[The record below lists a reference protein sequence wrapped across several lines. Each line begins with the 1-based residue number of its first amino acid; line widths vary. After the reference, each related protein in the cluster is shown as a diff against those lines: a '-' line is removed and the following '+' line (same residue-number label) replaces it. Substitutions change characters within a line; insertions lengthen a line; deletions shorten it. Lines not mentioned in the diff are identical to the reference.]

1 MQVIAGTRK
10 MSKFVNDFLNK
21 ASYKTLKVIFLPLI
35 FNQGT
40 LQYQYK
46 YRIFDVFF
54 MQIMDSLRVA

>member
-10 MSKFVNDFLNK
+10 MSKFVNNFLNR
-21 ASYKTLKVIFLPLI
+21 ASYKTLKATFLPQI
-35 FNQGT
+35 CNQGI
-40 LQYQYK
+40 LQYK